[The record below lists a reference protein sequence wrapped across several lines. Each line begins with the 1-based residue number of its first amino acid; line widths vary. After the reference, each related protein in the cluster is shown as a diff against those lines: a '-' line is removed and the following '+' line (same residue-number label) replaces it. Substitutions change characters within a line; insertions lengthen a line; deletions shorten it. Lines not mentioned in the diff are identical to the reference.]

1 MDYAITPPPGLD
13 DASMAAMR
21 RPVILCLSRGGL
33 RVAETLAKAVNG
45 DDVLFEYEAHV

>member
-33 RVAETLAKAVNG
+33 RVAETLAKLLALLM
-45 DDVLFEYEAHV
+45 VLLLVGL